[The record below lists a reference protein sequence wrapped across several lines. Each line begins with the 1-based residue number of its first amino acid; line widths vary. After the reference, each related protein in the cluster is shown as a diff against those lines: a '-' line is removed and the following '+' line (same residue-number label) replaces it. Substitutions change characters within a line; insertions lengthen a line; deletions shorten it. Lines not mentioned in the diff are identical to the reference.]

1 MILGSVSLLLL
12 RATGVI
18 QPAAWSG
25 YVFPLAVAA
34 ESILFSF
41 ALASR
46 IQILKQERAAAL
58 EHADRE
64 KSARLKQVQA
74 SAEQLSL
81 AVEARTAELAQANRD
96 LSERKS
102 RLKQAAFHPLTEL
115 PNRRYLIER
124 VEAAIAEA
132 ARLGESIALLLIDL
146 DHFKPINDGHGHD
159 AGDLLCAHWASDCA
173 AWCAAA
179 IWQPGWAGMNSRYC

>member
-1 MILGSVSLLLL
+1 M
-12 RATGVI
+12 
-18 QPAAWSG
+18 
-25 YVFPLAVAA
+25 AA

-74 SAEQLSL
+74 SAEQLSGGGG
-81 AVEARTAELAQANRD
+81 AYRRAGAGQPGPQRTGNRAQTG
-96 LSERKS
+96 
-102 RLKQAAFHPLTEL
+102 RLPRPADRL

-132 ARLGESIALLLIDL
+132 ARRGESIALLLIDL

-159 AGDLLCAHWASDCA
+159 AGDLLLRTLGQMTAR
-173 AWCAAA
+173 
-179 IWQPGWAGMNSRYC
+179 PGA